1 MFWFEHERKTFHNN
15 KRKDGLTV
23 FIELNTGGE
32 RCKKDKLS
40 SLWDAS
46 SVFYFYFALCRYP
59 KYTKKKGRACVLIWT
74 RAENF
79 SKNSEEKGSSSLNWS
94 RSNLLNIIK
103 IKKERNWT
111 HPKSSGKKIVGLA
124 SIAHCTQ
131 LLFSLCFLTGLVS
144 FWL

>member
-79 SKNSEEKGSSSLNWS
+79 SKNSEEKGVRIWIKAALIFSISSKL
-94 RSNLLNIIK
+94 R
-103 IKKERNWT
+103 KKGIEPT
-111 HPKSSGKKIVGLA
+111 LKAVGKR
-124 SIAHCTQ
+124 
-131 LLFSLCFLTGLVS
+131 
-144 FWL
+144 